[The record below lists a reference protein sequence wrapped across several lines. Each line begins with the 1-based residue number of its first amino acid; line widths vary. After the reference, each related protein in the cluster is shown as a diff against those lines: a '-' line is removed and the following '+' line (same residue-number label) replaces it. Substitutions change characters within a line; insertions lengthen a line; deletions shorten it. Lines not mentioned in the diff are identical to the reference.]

1 MIKTTAVANIV
12 SFCANVVSFHLTEVG
27 RNICDIKKCCG
38 DSPKANV
45 IKFVKMVLRDL
56 VKRHVTMK
64 LAQCDLM
71 VKEYGAS
78 AYSWMSIPCVSH
90 EIYRMCMV
98 RSDGIDISGLGS
110 LETILVCSIL
120 DRLETGR
127 LSLENI
133 TSFQHN
139 LTELL
144 DNYTCR
150 KQFSHRE
157 GLHVDLSKTLL
168 LRKPIIIA
176 HFEIAPDPDII
187 NRCIDVALM
196 NVTSADETSADETMC
211 LL

>member
-1 MIKTTAVANIV
+1 MIKTTTIANIV
-12 SFCANVVSFHLTEVG
+12 TSVG

-38 DSPKANV
+38 DSSKANV
-45 IKFVKMVLRDL
+45 IKLVRMVLREL
-56 VKRHVTMK
+56 IKRHVTMR
-64 LAQCDLM
+64 LTQCDLM

-90 EIYRMCMV
+90 QVYRMCMI
-98 RSDGIDISGLGS
+98 RSDRIDVSGLSS
-110 LETILVCSIL
+110 LETILVRSIL
-120 DRLETGR
+120 DQLETGK
-127 LSLENI
+127 LSLDNI

-157 GLHVDLSKTLL
+157 GLHVGLSKTLL

-187 NRCIDVALM
+187 NRCVDVALM
-196 NVTSADETSADETMC
+196 NVTGVDETSVDETMC